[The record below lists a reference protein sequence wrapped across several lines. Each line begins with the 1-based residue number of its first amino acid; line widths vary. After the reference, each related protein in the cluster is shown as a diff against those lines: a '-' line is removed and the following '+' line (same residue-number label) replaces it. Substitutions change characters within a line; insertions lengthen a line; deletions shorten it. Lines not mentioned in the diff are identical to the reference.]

1 MNSKVVAL
9 MVTIGFLPLAK
20 MPVLRLLGG
29 DQFRKFC
36 VVSMTILVITV
47 WITCITQE
55 EKVREPRRVEK
66 RSVISCDLCAPD
78 VDNRIGAN

>member
-1 MNSKVVAL
+1 MH
-9 MVTIGFLPLAK
+9 TGFLPLAN

-47 WITCITQE
+47 WITCWTQE
-55 EKVREPRRVEK
+55 EKERESRRIEK
-66 RSVISCDLCAPD
+66 EYVTSPIISPSQSLTSE
-78 VDNRIGAN
+78 R